1 MSSANGGGRE
11 GRAAPAGAAP
21 NEKAEGMESKDANT
35 QGVGAASDCGANAPD
50 EPIVLEAELVD
61 APADDARAAHAG
73 ATASATADESAGARM
88 DAKRMAEAFGKVVD
102 VADKAVT
109 FAPLPPAVKAAA
121 KRVMPFAKKAA
132 MVAPMVAPV
141 VEPYARK
148 AAAAAKE
155 KVPEV
160 AAAAR
165 RGAQTVGK
173 AAAKGAKVAG
183 AATAEGAKVAGRAAA
198 RGVRAAGG
206 IASDGAKAAGH
217 AAVSGAKKAAPIV
230 SEGAHAAGRAA
241 VAGAKLAGHAAS
253 AGVRT
258 AGRAAGMA
266 GAAASSIA
274 QSIRQRG
281 KGDADDAGETI
292 AREPTA
298 ADPVSSGASAPSP
311 DTSSSTPPTGN
322 SF

>member
-1 MSSANGGGRE
+1 
-11 GRAAPAGAAP
+11 
-21 NEKAEGMESKDANT
+21 MESKDANT

-50 EPIVLEAELVD
+50 EPIVLDAEPVG
-61 APADDARAAHAG
+61 APANDARAAHAG
-73 ATASATADESAGARM
+73 ATASTASDESAGARM

-109 FAPLPPAVKAAA
+109 FAPLPPAVKVAA

-155 KVPEV
+155 KAPEV

-165 RGAQTVGK
+165 RGAQTAGK

-183 AATAEGAKVAGRAAA
+183 HAAA
-198 RGVRAAGG
+198 RGVQVAGG

-217 AAVSGAKKAAPIV
+217 AAVAGAKKAAPIV

-241 VAGAKLAGHAAS
+241 VAGAKLAGHAAG

-281 KGDADDAGETI
+281 KGDAQAADDAGETI

-298 ADPVSSGASAPSP
+298 ADPVFSGVSAPST
-311 DTSSSTPPTGN
+311 DSSSSTSPTGN

>member
-1 MSSANGGGRE
+1 MISPANGGGRE
-11 GRAAPAGAAP
+11 GRAASAGAAS
-21 NEKAEGMESKDANT
+21 NKKAEDMESKDANT
-35 QGVGAASDCGANAPD
+35 QGVSAASDCGANAPD
-50 EPIVLEAELVD
+50 EPIALDAEPVD
-61 APADDARAAHAG
+61 APADGARAAHAG
-73 ATASATADESAGARM
+73 TTASATADESAGARM

-165 RGAQTVGK
+165 RGAQTAGK

-183 AATAEGAKVAGRAAA
+183 HAAA
-198 RGVRAAGG
+198 RGVQAAGG

-217 AAVSGAKKAAPIV
+217 AAVAGAKKAAPIV
-230 SEGAHAAGRAA
+230 SEGAHAAGHAA

-281 KGDADDAGETI
+281 KGDAQAADDAGETI

>member
-1 MSSANGGGRE
+1 MISPANGGGRE
-11 GRAAPAGAAP
+11 GRAASAGAAS
-21 NEKAEGMESKDANT
+21 NKKAEVMESKDANT
-35 QGVGAASDCGANAPD
+35 RGVSAASDCGANAPD
-50 EPIVLEAELVD
+50 EPIVLDAEPVD
-61 APADDARAAHAG
+61 APAADARAAHAG

-148 AAAAAKE
+148 ATAAAKE
-155 KVPEV
+155 KAPEV
-160 AAAAR
+160 AAAVR
-165 RGAQTVGK
+165 RGAQTAGK
-173 AAAKGAKVAG
+173 AAAKGARAAG
-183 AATAEGAKVAGRAAA
+183 HAAA
-198 RGVRAAGG
+198 RGVQVAGG

-217 AAVSGAKKAAPIV
+217 AAVAGAKKAAPIV

-281 KGDADDAGETI
+281 KGDAQAADDAGETI

>member
-1 MSSANGGGRE
+1 
-11 GRAAPAGAAP
+11 
-21 NEKAEGMESKDANT
+21 MESKDANT
-35 QGVGAASDCGANAPD
+35 QGVGAVSDCGANAPD
-50 EPIVLEAELVD
+50 EPIVLDAEPVG
-61 APADDARAAHAG
+61 APANDARAAHAG
-73 ATASATADESAGARM
+73 ATASTAADESAGARM

-155 KVPEV
+155 KAPEV

-165 RGAQTVGK
+165 RGAQTAGK
-173 AAAKGAKVAG
+173 AAAK
-183 AATAEGAKVAGRAAA
+183 GAKVAGRAAA
-198 RGVRAAGG
+198 RGVQAAGG

-217 AAVSGAKKAAPIV
+217 AAVAGAKKAAPIV

-241 VAGAKLAGHAAS
+241 VAGAKLAGHAAG

-281 KGDADDAGETI
+281 KGDAQAADDAGETI

-298 ADPVSSGASAPSP
+298 ADPVSSGASALSP
-311 DTSSSTPPTGN
+311 DASSPTPPTGN

>member
-1 MSSANGGGRE
+1 
-11 GRAAPAGAAP
+11 
-21 NEKAEGMESKDANT
+21 MESKDANT
-35 QGVGAASDCGANAPD
+35 QGVGAVSDCGANAPD
-50 EPIVLEAELVD
+50 EPIVLDAEPVG
-61 APADDARAAHAG
+61 APANDARAAHAG
-73 ATASATADESAGARM
+73 ATASTAADESAGARM

-155 KVPEV
+155 KAPEV

-165 RGAQTVGK
+165 RGAQTAGK

-183 AATAEGAKVAGRAAA
+183 HAAA
-198 RGVRAAGG
+198 RGVQVAGG

-217 AAVSGAKKAAPIV
+217 AAVAGAKKAAPIV

-241 VAGAKLAGHAAS
+241 VAGAKLAGHAAG
-253 AGVRT
+253 AGGRT

-281 KGDADDAGETI
+281 KGDAQAADDAGETI

-298 ADPVSSGASAPSP
+298 ADPVSSGASALSP
-311 DTSSSTPPTGN
+311 DASSPTPPTGN

>member
-1 MSSANGGGRE
+1 
-11 GRAAPAGAAP
+11 
-21 NEKAEGMESKDANT
+21 MESKDANT
-35 QGVGAASDCGANAPD
+35 QGVGAVSDCGANAPD
-50 EPIVLEAELVD
+50 EPIVLDAEPVG
-61 APADDARAAHAG
+61 APANDARAAHAG
-73 ATASATADESAGARM
+73 ATASTAADESAGARM

-155 KVPEV
+155 KAPEI
-160 AAAAR
+160 AAAAH
-165 RGAQTVGK
+165 RGAQTAGK

-183 AATAEGAKVAGRAAA
+183 HAAA
-198 RGVRAAGG
+198 RGVQAAGG

-217 AAVSGAKKAAPIV
+217 AAVAGAKKAAPIV

>member
-1 MSSANGGGRE
+1 
-11 GRAAPAGAAP
+11 
-21 NEKAEGMESKDANT
+21 MESKDANT
-35 QGVGAASDCGANAPD
+35 QGVSAASDCGANAPD
-50 EPIVLEAELVD
+50 EPIVLDAEPVD
-61 APADDARAAHAG
+61 APADGARAAHAG

-165 RGAQTVGK
+165 RGAQTAGK
-173 AAAKGAKVAG
+173 AAAKGAKAAG
-183 AATAEGAKVAGRAAA
+183 AAAAE
-198 RGVRAAGG
+198 
-206 IASDGAKAAGH
+206 
-217 AAVSGAKKAAPIV
+217 
-230 SEGAHAAGRAA
+230 
-241 VAGAKLAGHAAS
+241 GAKLAGHAAG

-281 KGDADDAGETI
+281 KGDAQAADDAGETI

-298 ADPVSSGASAPSP
+298 ADPASSGASAPSP

>member
-1 MSSANGGGRE
+1 
-11 GRAAPAGAAP
+11 
-21 NEKAEGMESKDANT
+21 MESKDANT

-50 EPIVLEAELVD
+50 EPIVLGAEPVG
-61 APADDARAAHAG
+61 APANDARAAHAG
-73 ATASATADESAGARM
+73 ATASTAADESAGARM
-88 DAKRMAEAFGKVVD
+88 DAKRMVEAFGKVVD
-102 VADKAVT
+102 VADKAVA
-109 FAPLPPAVKAAA
+109 FAPLPPAVKVAA

-155 KVPEV
+155 KAPEV

-165 RGAQTVGK
+165 RGAQTAGK

-183 AATAEGAKVAGRAAA
+183 HAAA
-198 RGVRAAGG
+198 RGVQVAGG

-217 AAVSGAKKAAPIV
+217 AAVAGAKKAAPIV

-241 VAGAKLAGHAAS
+241 VAGAKLAGHAAG

-281 KGDADDAGETI
+281 KGDAQAADDAGETI
-292 AREPTA
+292 TREPTA
-298 ADPVSSGASAPSP
+298 ADPVFSGASAPSA
-311 DTSSSTPPTGN
+311 DFSSSTSPTGN

>member
-1 MSSANGGGRE
+1 
-11 GRAAPAGAAP
+11 
-21 NEKAEGMESKDANT
+21 MESKDANT

-50 EPIVLEAELVD
+50 EPIVLDAEPVG
-61 APADDARAAHAG
+61 APANDARAAHAG
-73 ATASATADESAGARM
+73 VTASTAADESAGARM

-102 VADKAVT
+102 VADKAVA
-109 FAPLPPAVKAAA
+109 FAPLPPAVKVAA

-132 MVAPMVAPV
+132 VVAPMVAPV

-155 KVPEV
+155 KAPEV

-165 RGAQTVGK
+165 RRAQTAGK

-183 AATAEGAKVAGRAAA
+183 HAAA
-198 RGVRAAGG
+198 RGVQVAGV

-217 AAVSGAKKAAPIV
+217 AAVAGAKKAAPIV

-241 VAGAKLAGHAAS
+241 VAGAKLAGHAAG

-281 KGDADDAGETI
+281 KGDAQAADDAGETI

-298 ADPVSSGASAPSP
+298 ADPVFSGASAPST
-311 DTSSSTPPTGN
+311 DFSSSTSPTGN